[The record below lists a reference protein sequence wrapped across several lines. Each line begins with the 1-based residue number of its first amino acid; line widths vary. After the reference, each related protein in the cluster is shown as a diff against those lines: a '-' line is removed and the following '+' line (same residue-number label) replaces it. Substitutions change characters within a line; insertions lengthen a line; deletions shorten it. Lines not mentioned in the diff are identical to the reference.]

1 MILTWWLCF
10 TCPSSESFKNNEYSY
25 KFSFNSSA
33 YTNTVLNNV
42 VYSNSGAVYYAASDG
57 TTTIFG
63 KDNENNERVWTK
75 AYKEHPIS
83 SKSFIVSSDES
94 FIYTIENDNPNY
106 LQILQINATDGT
118 LIMQYKR
125 YGILFI
131 NYSLKYHQN
140 LWVYNESLFLS

>member
-1 MILTWWLCF
+1 
-10 TCPSSESFKNNEYSY
+10 
-25 KFSFNSSA
+25 
-33 YTNTVLNNV
+33 
-42 VYSNSGAVYYAASDG
+42 
-57 TTTIFG
+57 
-63 KDNENNERVWTK
+63 VWTK

-140 LWVYNESLFLS
+140 L